1 MILSAVR
8 PRESL
13 PSKAVKRKRDPL
25 EPLAAGRAK
34 VPFAWVLDEIAPL
47 DPTTRPMFGCT
58 AVYARGKI
66 VFILRQKA
74 GATDDG
80 VWLATTREHHATLR
94 RELPSMRSITVFG
107 DGQTGWQVLPAEGDG
122 FEEEVLRACAL
133 VRADD
138 PRIGKV
144 PKPKRRAQAK
154 GPPKARAPKR
164 RMRVWRLEGKTKTKS
179 AGKRK
184 RPSKAAL

>member
-1 MILSAVR
+1 MGR
-8 PRESL
+8 P
-13 PSKAVKRKRDPL
+13 VKRRRDPL
-25 EPLAAGRAK
+25 EPLSSGRAK
-34 VPFAWVLDEIAPL
+34 IPFAWVLDEIASL

-66 VFILRQKA
+66 VFILRQREQA
-74 GATDDG
+74 AADDG
-80 VWLATTREHHATLR
+80 VWLATTREHHAALA

-107 DGQTGWQVLPAEGDG
+107 DGQTGWQVLPVDGDG

-144 PKPKRRAQAK
+144 PKPK
-154 GPPKARAPKR
+154 ARAKDKP
-164 RMRVWRLEGKTKTKS
+164 
-179 AGKRK
+179 A
-184 RPSKAAL
+184 SKASVSNAKAKR